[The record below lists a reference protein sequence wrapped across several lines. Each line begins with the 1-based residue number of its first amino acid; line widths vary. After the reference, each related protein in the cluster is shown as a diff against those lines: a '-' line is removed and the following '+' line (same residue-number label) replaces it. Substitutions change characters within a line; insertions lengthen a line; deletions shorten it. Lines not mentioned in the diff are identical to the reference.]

1 MIFTPKQIAFE
12 IIRGDSYTLPV
23 TINKGTQLD
32 FERYTLSETDKL
44 YVGIVEPNQ
53 SFENAIIKKVLTKNS
68 EKTDDGDVI
77 FKLTPQDTEYLM
89 TGKYYI
95 TIKLKQL
102 DEVTTILP
110 AKEFWITG
118 TNPLTTRVTAE
129 DIDDNVISSDEGVIM

>member
-23 TINKGTQLD
+23 IINKGTQLD

-129 DIDDNVISSDEGVIM
+129 DIDDNVISSDEGVIL